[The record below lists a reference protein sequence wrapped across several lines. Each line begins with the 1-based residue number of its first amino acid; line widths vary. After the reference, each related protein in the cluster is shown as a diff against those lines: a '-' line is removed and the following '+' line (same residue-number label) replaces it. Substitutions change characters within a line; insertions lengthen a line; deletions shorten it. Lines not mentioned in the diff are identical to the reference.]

1 MSILESPGQKVG
13 AFFYLRFMTM
23 EELHALFLEHPTV
36 CTDTRK
42 ITENC
47 LFFALKG
54 PNFNGNAFAQEALDK
69 GAAYAIID
77 EEAFKTSDKFV
88 LCKDVLETLQQLA
101 TYHRNYSKARIV
113 SLTGSNGKTT
123 TKELINAVISKKYKT
138 IATQGNLNN
147 HIGVPL
153 TLLSIKED
161 TEMAIVEMGA
171 NHIGE
176 IEFLCTIAQPDFGY
190 ITNFGKAHLEGF
202 GSIEGVIQGKSELYN
217 YLKVNDK
224 YIFLNADD
232 DIQKEKLSTYT
243 KKMGFSTNDDHQFY
257 NIQFLGV
264 TPFISLKFE
273 GIQINTQLVGKYNF
287 PNCCA
292 AILMGKYFNVPL
304 EDIKSAIERY
314 QPQNNRSQILSKN
327 GFDIVLD
334 AYNANPTSMKAALEN
349 FSLMHAD
356 HKTLILGDM
365 FELGNT
371 ASEEHQA
378 IADFA
383 EQLQFDAVYL
393 VGENF
398 FAINTALNK
407 FKSFDKLKEHLKKNP
422 LEKGA
427 LLIKGSRG
435 MALERA
441 LDLL

>member
-1 MSILESPGQKVG
+1 LSILKSPGQKVG

-23 EELHALFLEHPTV
+23 EELHALFLEHPTI

-54 PNFNGNAFAQEALDK
+54 PNFNGNAFAQQALDK
-69 GAAYAIID
+69 GASFAIID
-77 EEAFKTSDKFV
+77 EEEFKTSDRSI
-88 LCKDVLETLQQLA
+88 LCNDVLETLQELA
-101 TYHRNYSKARIV
+101 NHHRNHCKAKII

-123 TKELINAVISKKYKT
+123 TKELISAVISKKYRT

-161 TEMAIVEMGA
+161 TEIAIVEMGA
-171 NHIGE
+171 NHKKE
-176 IEFLCTIAQPDFGY
+176 IESLCDIAQPDFGY

-202 GSIEGVIQGKSELYN
+202 GSVEGVIQGKSELYD
-217 YLKVNDK
+217 YLTSHNK
-224 YIFLNADD
+224 YVFLNADD
-232 DIQKEKLSTYT
+232 EIQKEKLAGYT
-243 KKMGFSTNDDHQFY
+243 KKMGFSTRDHHFY
-257 NIQFLGV
+257 NIKFLRV
-264 TPFISLKFE
+264 APYVSLEVE
-273 GIQINTQLVGKYNF
+273 GTRINTHLVGKYNF

-304 EDIKSAIERY
+304 EDIKSAIEGY
-314 QPQNNRSQILSKN
+314 QPQNNRSQILTKN

-349 FSLMHAD
+349 FRLMDAQR
-356 HKTLILGDM
+356 KTLIIGDM

-383 EQLQFDAVYL
+383 KQLNFDEGYL

-398 FAINTALNK
+398 FKTKTSFHK
-407 FKSFDKLKEHLKKNP
+407 FPSFDNLTEHLSNHP
-422 LEKGA
+422 LKKGA

-435 MALERA
+435 MALERV
-441 LDLL
+441 LDIL